1 MSGSITLEGSLE
13 RITYLNEE
21 NGYVIA
27 RLEVPGKRD
36 LVTIVGNL
44 GSISPGETLRL
55 HGQWTLHKKY
65 GEQFQVERYETLM
78 PATLSGV
85 ERYLGSGLIKGIG
98 PVYANRIVDAFG
110 LETFRVIDEQPARL
124 REVEGIGEIRLGKIT
139 QAWQEQKEI
148 REVMI
153 FLQSHGVSAT
163 FGIKIFKVY
172 KDQAIAILR
181 GNPYQLAQDI
191 EGIGFKTADRIAQS
205 LGVAKDSPARIE
217 SGVLYILGKW
227 VDAGHVY
234 VPSVHLAK
242 EAQEL
247 LESDETIVDQ
257 ALHNLREKER
267 IVILEIPEEHYL
279 AIYLIPLSIAEQN
292 VAKRLTE
299 LAYAQHFPITIDPER
314 ALTWVEQVNRL
325 RLAPQQRQAIK
336 MALTEKLLIITGGP
350 GTGKTT
356 ILKCLIEI
364 LEKKGVKI
372 LLAAPTGRAA
382 KRMEEATAR
391 QAKTIHRL
399 LEFSPKGG
407 GFQRNQER
415 PLQADLIILDEAS
428 MIDLLLMNHLL
439 KAVPLQATLLL
450 VGDIDQLPSVGPG
463 QVLRDIIDAGVVPVI
478 RLTDV
483 FRQGEESLIPLN
495 AHKIN
500 EGLLPTLK
508 APELGTHCDFY
519 FWECSDPEEMMEQVK
534 KLVSDRIP
542 QTFHID
548 PVEDIQVLS
557 PMHKGNL
564 GVSIL
569 NQELQALLNPVG
581 GKEVTRVGRLFRVR
595 DKVMQL
601 KNNYEKEVYNGD
613 VGRILGIDSEEQEVK
628 VNFEGRIVSYEFH
641 ELDELSLAYAVTVH
655 KSQGSEYPAVIL
667 LLHTSHYTMLQRNLL
682 YTAITR
688 ARKLLILIGTKKAL
702 AVAVKN
708 NKIQERFSHLKT
720 RLMEIAHLPSGINI
734 PIGPVSSIIK

>member
-1 MSGSITLEGSLE
+1 MSGSVTLEGSLE

-78 PATLSGV
+78 PATLSGI

-110 LETFRVIDEQPARL
+110 LETFRVINEQPARL
-124 REVEGIGEIRLGKIT
+124 REVEGIGEIRLGMIT
-139 QAWQEQKEI
+139 RAWQEQKEI

-217 SGVLYILGKW
+217 AGILYILGKW
-227 VDAGHVY
+227 ADAGHVY
-234 VPSVHLAK
+234 VPSEHLVK
-242 EAQEL
+242 EAREL
-247 LESDETIVDQ
+247 LESDETLVGQ
-257 ALHNLREKER
+257 ALLNLRTKER

-279 AIYLIPLSIAEQN
+279 AIYLIRLSTAEQN
-292 VAKRLTE
+292 VAKRLTD
-299 LAYAQHFPITIDPER
+299 LAHAQHFPITIDPER
-314 ALTWVEQVNRL
+314 ALLWIEQVNRL

-336 MALTEKLLIITGGP
+336 MGLTEKLLIITGGP

-382 KRMEEATAR
+382 KRMEEATDR

-407 GFQRNQER
+407 GFQRNQEH

-439 KAVPLQATLLL
+439 KAIPLQATLLL

-478 RLTDV
+478 RLTEV

-519 FWECSDPEEMMEQVK
+519 FWECSDPEEIMEQVK

-542 QTFHID
+542 QTFHFD

-564 GVSIL
+564 GVSVL
-569 NQELQALLNPVG
+569 NQELQALLNPAG
-581 GKEVTRVGRLFRVR
+581 GKEVTRAGRLFRVR

-613 VGRILGIDSEEQEVK
+613 VGRILGIDPEEQEVK

-667 LLHTSHYTMLQRNLL
+667 LLHTSHYIMLQRNLL

-720 RLMEIAHLPSGINI
+720 RLKQITPQPLGINI
-734 PIGPVSSIIK
+734 PIGPVS

>member
-1 MSGSITLEGSLE
+1 MGRNCGMSGSVTLEGSLE

-27 RLEVPGKRD
+27 RLQVPGKRD

-55 HGQWTLHKKY
+55 HGQWALHKKY

-78 PATLSGV
+78 LAKFSGI

-110 LETFRVIDEQPARL
+110 LETFRVINEQPARL
-124 REVEGIGEIRLGKIT
+124 REVEWIGDIRLGMIT
-139 QAWQEQKEI
+139 RAWQEQREI

-205 LGVAKDSPARIE
+205 LGVAKGSPARIE
-217 SGVLYILGKW
+217 AGILYILGKW
-227 VDAGHVY
+227 ADAGHVY
-234 VPSVHLAK
+234 VPSEHLVK
-242 EAQEL
+242 EAREL
-247 LESDETIVDQ
+247 LESDEILVGQ
-257 ALHNLREKER
+257 ALLNLRTKER

-279 AIYLIPLSIAEQN
+279 AIYLIRLSTAEQN
-292 VAKRLTE
+292 VAKRLTD
-299 LAYAQHFPITIDPER
+299 LAHAQHFPITIDPER
-314 ALTWVEQVNRL
+314 ALLWIEQVNRL
-325 RLAPQQRQAIK
+325 RLALLQRQAIK

-382 KRMEEATAR
+382 KRMEEATDR

-407 GFQRNQER
+407 GFQRNQEH

-439 KAVPLQATLLL
+439 KAIPLQAPFLL
-450 VGDIDQLPSVGPG
+450 VGDIDQLPS
-463 QVLRDIIDAGVVPVI
+463 
-478 RLTDV
+478 
-483 FRQGEESLIPLN
+483 ES
-495 AHKIN
+495 
-500 EGLLPTLK
+500 
-508 APELGTHCDFY
+508 
-519 FWECSDPEEMMEQVK
+519 
-534 KLVSDRIP
+534 
-542 QTFHID
+542 
-548 PVEDIQVLS
+548 
-557 PMHKGNL
+557 
-564 GVSIL
+564 
-569 NQELQALLNPVG
+569 
-581 GKEVTRVGRLFRVR
+581 GRASCR
-595 DKVMQL
+595 
-601 KNNYEKEVYNGD
+601 E
-613 VGRILGIDSEEQEVK
+613 
-628 VNFEGRIVSYEFH
+628 
-641 ELDELSLAYAVTVH
+641 
-655 KSQGSEYPAVIL
+655 
-667 LLHTSHYTMLQRNLL
+667 
-682 YTAITR
+682 
-688 ARKLLILIGTKKAL
+688 
-702 AVAVKN
+702 
-708 NKIQERFSHLKT
+708 
-720 RLMEIAHLPSGINI
+720 
-734 PIGPVSSIIK
+734 